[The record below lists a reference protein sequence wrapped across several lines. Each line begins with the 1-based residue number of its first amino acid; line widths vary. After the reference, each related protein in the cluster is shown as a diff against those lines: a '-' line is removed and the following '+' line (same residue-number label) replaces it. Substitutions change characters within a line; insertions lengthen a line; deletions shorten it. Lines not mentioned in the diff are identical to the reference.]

1 MTDES
6 PKKKFNLNLVQVL
19 DLGCGILHQAF
30 FKQKPDVSKNL
41 LKDLKGGK
49 RVSLGALTLSN
60 KNEDGEVMDSL
71 EVPLAV
77 ELDYT
82 EFKGGGF
89 SFPAFQAAL
98 QAMLNQVAQTLKAK
112 KDLYLLTNQK
122 TGGALVHQPGVIKIG
137 EQHNVL
143 VIAIEPGGKE
153 DIVLR
158 LMFVDPD
165 QYESLRKDA
174 PSEGAEQQA

>member
-1 MTDES
+1 MTEEQA

-30 FKQKPDVSKNL
+30 FKQKPDAAKAL
-41 LKDLKGGK
+41 LKDLKAKK
-49 RVSLGALTLSN
+49 RISLGALTLSN
-60 KNEDGEVMDSL
+60 KDADGEVKDSL

-77 ELDYT
+77 ELDYS

-112 KDLYLLTNQK
+112 KDLNLLTNQK

-137 EQHNVL
+137 EQHNVM

-158 LMFVDPD
+158 LMFVDPS
-165 QYESLRKDA
+165 QYESLRDE
-174 PSEGAEQQA
+174 PAEDKA

>member
-1 MTDES
+1 MTDEQT

-30 FKQKPDVSKNL
+30 FKQKPDAAKAL

-49 RVSLGALTLSN
+49 KVSLGALTLSN
-60 KNEDGEVMDSL
+60 KNQEGEVQDSL

-77 ELDYT
+77 ELDYS

-98 QAMLNQVAQTLKAK
+98 QAMLNQIAQTLKAK
-112 KDLYLLTNQK
+112 KDLNLLTNQK

-143 VIAIEPGGKE
+143 VIAIEPGGKD

-158 LMFVDPD
+158 LMFVDPG
-165 QYESLRKDA
+165 QYESLREDKEAD
-174 PSEGAEQQA
+174 QA

>member
-1 MTDES
+1 MTDEQA

-30 FKQKPDVSKNL
+30 FKQKPDSAKAL
-41 LKDLKGGK
+41 LKDLKAKK
-49 RVSLGALTLSN
+49 RISLGALTLSN
-60 KNEDGEVMDSL
+60 KDAEGEVKDSL

-77 ELDYT
+77 ELDYS

-112 KDLYLLTNQK
+112 KDLNLLTNQK

-137 EQHNVL
+137 EQHNVM

-165 QYESLRKDA
+165 QYESLRDT
-174 PSEGAEQQA
+174 AEENKA

>member
-1 MTDES
+1 MTDEQT

-30 FKQKPDVSKNL
+30 FKQKPDAAKSL

-49 RVSLGALTLSN
+49 KVSLGALTLSN
-60 KNEDGEVMDSL
+60 KDDEGEIKDSL

-77 ELDYT
+77 ELDYS

-98 QAMLNQVAQTLKAK
+98 QAMLNQIAQTLKAK
-112 KDLYLLTNQK
+112 KDLNLLTNQK

-143 VIAIEPGGKE
+143 VIAIEPGGKD

-158 LMFVDPD
+158 LMFVDPG
-165 QYESLRKDA
+165 QYESLRQDKETD
-174 PSEGAEQQA
+174 QA

>member
-1 MTDES
+1 MTDEQA

-30 FKQKPDVSKNL
+30 FKQKPDAAKAL
-41 LKDLKGGK
+41 LKDLKAKK
-49 RVSLGALTLSN
+49 RISLGALTLSN
-60 KNEDGEVMDSL
+60 KNAEGDVQDSL

-77 ELDYT
+77 ELDYS

-112 KDLYLLTNQK
+112 KDLNLLTNQK

-137 EQHNVL
+137 EQHNVM

-165 QYESLRKDA
+165 QYESLRDE
-174 PSEGAEQQA
+174 PAEDKA

>member
-1 MTDES
+1 MTDEQA

-30 FKQKPDVSKNL
+30 FKQKPDAAKAL
-41 LKDLKGGK
+41 LKDLKAKK
-49 RVSLGALTLSN
+49 RISLGALTLSN
-60 KNEDGEVMDSL
+60 KDADGEVQDSL

-77 ELDYT
+77 ELDYS

-112 KDLYLLTNQK
+112 KDLNLLTNQK

-137 EQHNVL
+137 EQHNVM

-158 LMFVDPD
+158 LMFVDPN
-165 QYESLRKDA
+165 QYESLRDESTADKV
-174 PSEGAEQQA
+174 